1 MTDHKRVYP
10 TQCTTSRRPEYRT
23 GEPEF
28 YRCGL
33 CGAVEV
39 KYPPLSGQAEGT
51 FRPGTCCGRPL
62 ERLEPCGDEAL
73 WAEHRLDYCIFGGF
87 AHNAVRVEVD
97 GGLHPMRAGHR
108 IEWLYL
114 RTFQGG
120 QMKYLP
126 QRGPAAA
133 VFAMAEEDAFVFCD
147 REVCRMG
154 WEHCLFQC
162 KRDHM
167 AYAYCDQ
174 HGLFRLR
181 F

>member
-1 MTDHKRVYP
+1 MAEHKRVYP
-10 TQCTTSRRPEYRT
+10 TQCMTSRRPEYRT

-28 YRCGL
+28 YRCGV

-39 KYPPLSGQAEGT
+39 KYRSFTTQGEA
-51 FRPGTCCGRPL
+51 RPGTCCGRAL
-62 ERLEPCGDEAL
+62 VRLESCADEVLA
-73 WAEHRLDYCIFGGF
+73 AEHRLDYCIFGGF
-87 AHNAVRVEVD
+87 AHNAVRVEVS
-97 GGLHPMRAGHR
+97 GGLHPMGEDHR
-108 IEWLYL
+108 IEWIYL

-126 QRGPAAA
+126 PRGPSAAL
-133 VFAMAEEDAFVFCD
+133 FAMAEEDAFVFCD

-154 WEHCLFQC
+154 WERCLFQC
-162 KRDHM
+162 KRDHI
-167 AYAYCDQ
+167 AYAYCSR